1 MSIVASYIM
10 LYLNAELSHKR
21 EGYAPLKRSVGLLG
35 NLSNQDGN
43 AKENV
48 ALKMT
53 SQKFKSLRDRFN
65 YQVNSL

>member
-1 MSIVASYIM
+1 M
-10 LYLNAELSHKR
+10 ELSHKR

-53 SQKFKSLRDRFN
+53 SQ
-65 YQVNSL
+65 